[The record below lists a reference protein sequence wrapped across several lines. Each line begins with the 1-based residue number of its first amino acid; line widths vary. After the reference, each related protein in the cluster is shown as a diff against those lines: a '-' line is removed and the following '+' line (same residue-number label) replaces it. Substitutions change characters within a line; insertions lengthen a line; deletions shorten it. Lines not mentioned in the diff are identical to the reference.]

1 MTAPLVLTAT
11 QTRFT
16 MNKDIRLGIV
26 EDESIMLNSLSQ
38 CFQDVRD
45 VQIKFAVPSMEE
57 CFDFIRADQELD
69 VLLLDIK
76 LPGMS
81 GIEGIPRLLDRIPE
95 LDIVMLTNSD
105 DSDSIFRCLQA
116 GATSYISKKK
126 VNLSILREA
135 VYTVYRG
142 GAYMSPSIAR
152 KVIQHF
158 PNRKRPQP
166 AADDGTTATA
176 ELLTDRQQEIVEG
189 LVAGKSYKQIAED
202 LSISLETVRD
212 HIKKIYRKLRV
223 RSKADVIRKK
233 LGGEI

>member
-1 MTAPLVLTAT
+1 
-11 QTRFT
+11 

-26 EDESIMLNSLSQ
+26 EDEPIMLRSLRQ
-38 CFQDVRD
+38 CFEDVRD

-57 CFDFIRADQELD
+57 CFDLIRDDRELD

-81 GIEGIPRLLDRIPE
+81 GIEGIPRLLDRIPA

-105 DSDSIFRCLQA
+105 DSESIFRCLQA

-126 VNLSILREA
+126 VNLSILRDA

-142 GAYMSPSIAR
+142 GSYMSPSIAR

-158 PNRKRPQP
+158 PKRKRTPVSVGGGNP
-166 AADDGTTATA
+166 TIT
-176 ELLTDRQQEIVEG
+176 EPLTDRQQDIVEG

-212 HIKKIYRKLRV
+212 HIKKIYRKLQV

>member
-1 MTAPLVLTAT
+1 
-11 QTRFT
+11 

-38 CFQDVRD
+38 CFRDVRD
-45 VQIKFAVPSMEE
+45 VQVKFAVPSMEE
-57 CFDFIRADQELD
+57 CFDFIRTDQDLD

-158 PNRKRPQP
+158 PDSKRPQP
-166 AADDGTTATA
+166 AADSTTATT

-202 LSISLETVRD
+202 LNISLETVRD

>member
-1 MTAPLVLTAT
+1 
-11 QTRFT
+11 

-26 EDESIMLNSLSQ
+26 EDESIMLSSLSQ

-45 VQIKFAVPSMEE
+45 VQVKFAVPSMEE
-57 CFDFIRADQELD
+57 CFEFIREDNELD

-81 GIEGIPRLLDRIPE
+81 GIEGIPRLLDRIPD

-105 DSDSIFRCLQA
+105 DSKSIFRCLQA

-126 VNLSILREA
+126 VNLSILRDA

-158 PNRKRPQP
+158 PNRKRAQ
-166 AADDGTTATA
+166 AEAGGGTATA
-176 ELLTDRQQEIVEG
+176 TEPLTDRQQDIVEG
-189 LVAGKSYKQIAED
+189 LVAGKSYKQIAAD
-202 LSISLETVRD
+202 LDISLETVRD
-212 HIKKIYRKLRV
+212 HIKKIYRKLQV

>member
-1 MTAPLVLTAT
+1 
-11 QTRFT
+11 
-16 MNKDIRLGIV
+16 MNNDIRLGIV
-26 EDESIMLNSLSQ
+26 EDESIMLSSLSQ
-38 CFQDVRD
+38 CFQEVRD
-45 VQIKFAVPSMEE
+45 VKVKFAVPSMEE
-57 CFDFIRADQELD
+57 CFDHIRTDKGLD

-81 GIEGIPRLLDRIPE
+81 GIEGIPRLLDQIPE

-105 DSDSIFRCLQA
+105 DSASIFRCLQA

-142 GAYMSPSIAR
+142 GSYMSPSIAR

-158 PNRKRPQP
+158 PNRKRTAVPVG
-166 AADDGTTATA
+166 ADGVATATDP
-176 ELLTDRQQEIVEG
+176 LTDRQQDIVEG
-189 LVAGKSYKQIAED
+189 LVAGKSYKQIAQD
-202 LSISLETVRD
+202 LDISLETVRD
-212 HIKKIYRKLRV
+212 HIKKIYRKLQV